1 MIVEYLKILIVAFI
15 VVVIAKAVL
24 HLNLKKI
31 FGLIINTLLGLGVLW
46 LINYTGFVTIPLNL
60 ITCLVVGVFGLPGV
74 IVLILATY
82 FGVL

>member
-24 HLNLKKI
+24 HLDLKKL
-31 FGLIINTLLGLGVLW
+31 FGLIINTILGLGVLW
-46 LINYTGFVTIPLNL
+46 LINYTGFVSIPLNL

-82 FGVL
+82 FGIL